1 MKKRF
6 AKVYLEITNICNLR
20 CDFCPGNL
28 RPPHSITPQEFET
41 LADKLRPYTDYLYFH
56 VMGEPLLHP
65 RLGEFLS
72 VAGEYGFRVS
82 VTTNGV
88 LLKTEGEILL
98 KSAAVLHKVSVSLHS
113 KEGNGERVDQDDYLS
128 DAVEFSKKAADRGIY
143 SVLRLW
149 NLDTDTH
156 KGENVENKEIEARL
170 HEAFPEEWTPRL
182 NGYRL
187 SRNVFLEYAGIFT
200 WPSESE
206 ADEIEDGYCHGLLDQ
221 IAVLA
226 DGTVVPCCL
235 DAEGEISL
243 GNLFFTPLEEILASP
258 RATEMREGLMKG
270 RFTESLCK
278 KCTYRRRFKR

>member
-1 MKKRF
+1 MKKPLNR
-6 AKVYLEITNICNLR
+6 AYIEIGNICNLR
-20 CDFCPGNL
+20 CSFCPGTERAPRQMEL
-28 RPPHSITPQEFET
+28 SEFKT
-41 LADKLRPYTDYLYFH
+41 VCAALHPYTDHLYFH

-65 RLGEFLS
+65 LLGEFLET
-72 VAGEYGFRVS
+72 AGEYGFRVC

-88 LLKTEGEILL
+88 LLKTEGELLL
-98 KSAAVLHKVSVSLHS
+98 KNAAVLHKVSISLHS
-113 KEGNGERVDQDDYLS
+113 MEGNGKGIDKDDYLCS
-128 DAVEFSKKAADRGIY
+128 AVEFSKKASNVGIY
-143 SVLRLW
+143 SVFRLW
-149 NLDTDTH
+149 NLDTDSREGKNTA
-156 KGENVENKEIEARL
+156 NREIETHL
-170 HEAFPEEWTPRL
+170 HEAFPDEWTPRP

-200 WPSESE
+200 WPTESE

-235 DAEGEISL
+235 DAEGEIPL

-258 RATEMREGLMKG
+258 RVTAMREGLKRG

-278 KCTYRRRFKR
+278 KCTYARRFQH